1 MGPFISSVK
10 RARAQVISLTY
21 YMIYDARTCPP
32 DTIDFFSGYI
42 ISQVHCMCVC
52 IYKYKQLQILGTD
65 IRYSRLQHV
74 ANHVWICASVYA
86 KRANY
91 LLCLI
96 KLQFMFTCA
105 LTQHMCECQAIR
117 SNDRKTAANIYSDG
131 KFMFESR
138 SAGVITG
145 RIYCEDE
152 QKCRKKMFH
161 IKSSIQQTMQSGNGR
176 WRITHF
182 RRPAKKTIHS
192 LNTVSAQH
200 RPLIKLSEHTQFM

>member
-1 MGPFISSVK
+1 
-10 RARAQVISLTY
+10 
-21 YMIYDARTCPP
+21 
-32 DTIDFFSGYI
+32 
-42 ISQVHCMCVC
+42 MCVC

-152 QKCRKKMFH
+152 QKCRKKCFTLNRASSKPCRAEMVAGELHIFVGPQKNHPLAKHCFSTTPAPHKVVRAHTIYVIKNASTAGVANGFH
-161 IKSSIQQTMQSGNGR
+161 GGIDAQQKVD
-176 WRITHF
+176 I
-182 RRPAKKTIHS
+182 
-192 LNTVSAQH
+192 
-200 RPLIKLSEHTQFM
+200 